1 MRYGNMAM
9 PKNTLLE
16 KLHVIVGKDIYFYS
30 PPLQKFLT
38 VVGVDFQVRQNRLQ
52 SPSER
57 TITVISVH
65 EGAINSNQVYSVN
78 ADPILKTTDSKCQ
91 MDDNKIIHIDSLS
104 KSR

>member
-1 MRYGNMAM
+1 M
-9 PKNTLLE
+9 PEILCWRNYMSLLV
-16 KLHVIVGKDIYFYS
+16 KIYILIYS